1 MRVWYLPDFWEDV
14 QLACEWY
21 EERRL
26 GLGAEFVAAIDL
38 ALTKIIERP
47 QAYRIATRETRRCI
61 IARFQHILFFETTDQ
76 TLLVLGVV
84 HGSRETRRWLKDRRR

>member
-14 QLACEWY
+14 QLARDWY
-21 EERRL
+21 EEQRP
-26 GLGAEFVAAIDL
+26 GLGAEFVAAVDH
-38 ALTKIIERP
+38 ALTRIIERP
-47 QAYRIATRETRRCI
+47 QAYRTAAKATRRCI

-84 HGSRETRRWLKDRRR
+84 HGSRETRRWLRNRRR